1 MMTTAI
7 PEIVLKTEALRKTF
21 RVGFWGRPVTA
32 VDHLD
37 LEVRKGEIFGFLGP
51 NGAGKTTTLKILMGL
66 IYPTSGRAW
75 ILERKVGDVGV
86 KHQVGFLPEA
96 PYFYDY
102 LSAEE
107 FLLFYGQLFG
117 LGGQRLSELITM
129 LLSVVGLSDARSLQL
144 RKFSKGMLQ
153 RVGIAQALI
162 NDPKIVFL
170 DEPMSGLDPIGRR
183 EVRDLILLLK
193 KEGKTVFFSTHIL
206 NDVEVL
212 CDKVAVLNRGKL
224 IGSGHLTDLISQE
237 VSHIEIVVSNINF
250 ETVSQ
255 AVGSSAKISHSGM
268 TLRLELRADTPLAP
282 LVTRIENAAGKVL
295 AINPVRQTM
304 EDYFFKLIN
313 RDAIPEGKPSIVST

>member
-102 LSAEE
+102 LTAEE
-107 FLLFYGQLFG
+107 FLRFYRQLFRSVG
-117 LGGQRLSELITM
+117 VRLSERMTIILR
-129 LLSVVGLSDARSLQL
+129 VVGSSESWSLQL
-144 RKFSKGMLQ
+144 R
-153 RVGIAQALI
+153 
-162 NDPKIVFL
+162 N
-170 DEPMSGLDPIGRR
+170 
-183 EVRDLILLLK
+183 
-193 KEGKTVFFSTHIL
+193 
-206 NDVEVL
+206 
-212 CDKVAVLNRGKL
+212 
-224 IGSGHLTDLISQE
+224 
-237 VSHIEIVVSNINF
+237 
-250 ETVSQ
+250 
-255 AVGSSAKISHSGM
+255 
-268 TLRLELRADTPLAP
+268 
-282 LVTRIENAAGKVL
+282 VT
-295 AINPVRQTM
+295 
-304 EDYFFKLIN
+304 
-313 RDAIPEGKPSIVST
+313 